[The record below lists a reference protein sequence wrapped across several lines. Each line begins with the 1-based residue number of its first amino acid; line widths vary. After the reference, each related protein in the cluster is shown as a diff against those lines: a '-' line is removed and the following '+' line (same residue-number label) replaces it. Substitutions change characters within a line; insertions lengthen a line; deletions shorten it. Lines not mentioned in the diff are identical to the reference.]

1 MAIDLLGATRLYCGV
16 TTINQIRFFQDA
28 SDKFVSIDFSYNG
41 GNATFEVCVKGG
53 VNDKVKP
60 AFLLE
65 VKVVLDSMFTAANNF
80 RGYVKIED
88 IETEINSINL

>member
-1 MAIDLLGATRLYCGV
+1 MAVNLLGSTRLYCGV
-16 TTINQIRFFQDA
+16 TTINQIRFFQDV
-28 SDKFVSIDFSYNG
+28 SDKVISIDFSYNG

-65 VKVVLDSMFTAANNF
+65 VEFVLNSMFNDANNF

-88 IETEINSINL
+88 IETEINGINI